1 MASQLI
7 SFRLTEPE
15 IEALQDYSDGDESLN
30 LTAQRLLRN
39 ALGLSTDV
47 DSVNSMSLDDRI
59 ESIIEKKMTHVV
71 NALNTKLLDFEDQ
84 LGKL

>member
-15 IEALQDYSDGDESLN
+15 IEALQDYLEGDESLN

-59 ESIIEKKMTHVV
+59 ESIIEEKMTHVV
-71 NALNTKLLDFEDQ
+71 NGLNAKLLDFEDQ